1 MLCIYM
7 LIVSYYQYFQVN
19 VKIKIFSYL
28 DAIQL
33 CRISR
38 VCKEWYDLTSDNI
51 LWSEIL
57 ERDIRSWNVISH
69 RTNPGLYKEV
79 ESEWSNKEM

>member
-1 MLCIYM
+1 M
-7 LIVSYYQYFQVN
+7 LILSYYQYFQVN

-38 VCKEWYDLTSDNI
+38 VCKEWHDLTSDNI